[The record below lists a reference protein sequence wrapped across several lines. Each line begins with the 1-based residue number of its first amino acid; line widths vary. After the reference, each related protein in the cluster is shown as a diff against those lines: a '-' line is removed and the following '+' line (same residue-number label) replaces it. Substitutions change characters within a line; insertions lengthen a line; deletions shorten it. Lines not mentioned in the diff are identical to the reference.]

1 MSNGRVHLSI
11 ENNIAAILIDRPEAR
26 NAMTWA
32 MYEELGKICSEIGGN
47 PAIRAAT
54 IRGAGGEAFV
64 AGTDIEQ
71 FLSFKDGADGI
82 AYEKTIDALMARIEA
97 LPMPIVAIVEGWAIG
112 GGLAI
117 AAACDFRIA
126 TPTASFG
133 VPIARTLGNCLS
145 MANYARVLA
154 AFGPARAKKMLLL
167 AETIGAQEAQECG
180 FVLEIAE
187 AAELADKAAALCAR
201 LAKNAPVTMRASK
214 EAIRRLVNHD
224 LPDGDDLVRLCY
236 GSRDF
241 RIGVEAF
248 MQKQRPAWTGS

>member
-32 MYEELGKICSEIGGN
+32 MYQELGDICSEIGGN

-112 GGLAI
+112 GGLRFSYRYADGVVRRADRPHPRQLPVDGQLRARAGRLRPGARQKN
-117 AAACDFRIA
+117 AAAGRNHRRAGSAGMRLRAGDCRSRG
-126 TPTASFG
+126 TGGQGRRP
-133 VPIARTLGNCLS
+133 VRQARQKR
-145 MANYARVLA
+145 ARHDA
-154 AFGPARAKKMLLL
+154 RFQGSDPAP
-167 AETIGAQEAQECG
+167 GQ
-180 FVLEIAE
+180 
-187 AAELADKAAALCAR
+187 
-201 LAKNAPVTMRASK
+201 P
-214 EAIRRLVNHD
+214 
-224 LPDGDDLVRLCY
+224 
-236 GSRDF
+236 
-241 RIGVEAF
+241 
-248 MQKQRPAWTGS
+248 